1 MVIITI
7 IIIII
12 IVIIVILVMLFR
24 VEWALLHWF
33 LPCSAALWLL
43 LRFQTRWTVVAMM
56 MMVVAMMMMT
66 MVMMMMV
73 MVVKMK
79 VNVKVKVYEQIDTEG
94 EDRGLIALS
103 ILVGKLQVL
112 IFSSNTPI
120 IIIASGRF
128 EQCPRHFY
136 HPPA

>member
-56 MMVVAMMMMT
+56 MMVVAMMMM
-66 MVMMMMV
+66 MMVVVVMMMMV

-79 VNVKVKVYEQIDTEG
+79 VKVKVYEQIDTEV

-112 IFSSNTPI
+112 IF
-120 IIIASGRF
+120 
-128 EQCPRHFY
+128 
-136 HPPA
+136 PPPPQ